1 MDELKALPGVLAQ
14 VRRVFDLAADPEAI
28 RRDLS
33 ADPDLRAALEAWPG
47 LRPAGD
53 WIDAG
58 EDAPS
63 DRLATVDA
71 ALAARAEAWR
81 PWRAY
86 GAPLLE
92 PCDGDGRL
100 PRQSTPMT
108 LTLDR
113 IASPVGEVLVA
124 TDPEGAV
131 RALDFHD
138 YEDRMRRLL
147 HRHYGPGRTGR
158 GTGAGGGAS
167 GGRSLFRR

>member
-1 MDELKALPGVLAQ
+1 VRLGSEGKAAVEARVDELKALPGVLAR

-86 GAPLLE
+86 GALYWNRVTE
-92 PCDGDGRL
+92 TAD
-100 PRQSTPMT
+100 
-108 LTLDR
+108 
-113 IASPVGEVLVA
+113 A
-124 TDPEGAV
+124 
-131 RALDFHD
+131 
-138 YEDRMRRLL
+138 
-147 HRHYGPGRTGR
+147 
-158 GTGAGGGAS
+158 
-167 GGRSLFRR
+167 